1 LKPKNSEVQSST
13 APSYVV
19 SSTKSEKAVK
29 FLHPVAERRGI
40 PLQLDRHVVSSHYK
54 ETTHMTTKK
63 TRALRAMFTGALLTL
78 ACATPVLAQS
88 TYGGSDGAA
97 RPAASVV
104 LELGS
109 FSSPATKLPD
119 VKLRTLTLVMSVQP
133 LSFVDWYIESDPI
146 FLGKFQADAA
156 GKVEAT
162 VTLPASIPAGD
173 HTLVAKG
180 TGKDGKPAELR
191 QPVTLAIEEAPAA
204 DTSSLS
210 FTGSDARGIA
220 AVGGVLLVVGGAA
233 TFATRRRLSDA
244 D

>member
-1 LKPKNSEVQSST
+1 
-13 APSYVV
+13 
-19 SSTKSEKAVK
+19 
-29 FLHPVAERRGI
+29 
-40 PLQLDRHVVSSHYK
+40 
-54 ETTHMTTKK
+54 MTTKK

-88 TYGGSDGAA
+88 TYGGSDAVV
-97 RPAASVV
+97 RPAASVM

-109 FSSPATKLPD
+109 FSAPATKLPD

-162 VTLPASIPAGD
+162 VTLPASLEAGA

-180 TGKDGKPAELR
+180 TDKDGKPAELR
-191 QPVTLAIEEAPAA
+191 QPVVLAIEEAGPAA

-210 FTGSDARGIA
+210 FTGSNARGIA

-233 TFATRRRLSDA
+233 TFATRRRLGDA